1 MAARD
6 QQVSQAI
13 RVAIGDPA
21 PRGALA
27 RLAEK
32 LGTSPANVSRWY
44 SLQSTP
50 DPQLWP
56 RIEQALELPPG
67 TLRSVGSVSQL
78 DDAAELRALVT
89 ALSIAQAELSER
101 LAELGA
107 EVAQL
112 RGRTRQDVAASG

>member
-50 DPQLWP
+50 DPVLWP
-56 RIEQALELPPG
+56 RIEQALELSPG
-67 TLRSVGSVSQL
+67 TLR
-78 DDAAELRALVT
+78 
-89 ALSIAQAELSER
+89 
-101 LAELGA
+101 
-107 EVAQL
+107 
-112 RGRTRQDVAASG
+112 